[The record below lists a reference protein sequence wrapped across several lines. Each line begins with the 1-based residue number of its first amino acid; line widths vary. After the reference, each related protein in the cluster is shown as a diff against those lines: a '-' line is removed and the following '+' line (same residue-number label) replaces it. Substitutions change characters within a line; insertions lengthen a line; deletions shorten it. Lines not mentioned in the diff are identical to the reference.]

1 MGRSSRGDRSTS
13 TGMDQG
19 CKARRKVN
27 EPLRIAYPTGWL
39 LAVAN
44 TDAIAV
50 RGRIQAEAAGAMFR
64 GCMLPPNA
72 YVLNAAGN
80 SVATLA
86 EPGLFGRFMNLLRHL
101 STDQAADLIV
111 YEGARMAGRTV
122 IAVQGLSEAQRRA
135 LAAAWKGQGLHFINY
150 FGVMTSEDWGIWQG
164 PVLPELP
171 SWVWR

>member
-1 MGRSSRGDRSTS
+1 
-13 TGMDQG
+13 MDQG

-27 EPLRIAYPTGWL
+27 EPLRITYPTGWL

-44 TDAIAV
+44 TDAVAE
-50 RGRIQAEAAGAMFR
+50 RGRARAELVGAGD
-64 GCMLPPNA
+64 
-72 YVLNAAGN
+72 VLLLDVAGP

-86 EPGLFGRFMNLLRHL
+86 KPGLFGRFINLLRHL

-111 YEGARMAGRTV
+111 YEGARVAGRTV
-122 IAVQGLSEAQRRA
+122 LAVRELSEAQRRE
-135 LAAAWKGQGLHFINY
+135 LADAWKAEGLHFINY
-150 FGVMTSEDWGIWQG
+150 FGGMTSEDWGIWQG

>member
-1 MGRSSRGDRSTS
+1 MGRSSRGDRSAS

-27 EPLRIAYPTGWL
+27 EPLRITYPTGWL

-44 TDAIAV
+44 TDAVAE
-50 RGRIQAEAAGAMFR
+50 RGRARAELVGAGD
-64 GCMLPPNA
+64 
-72 YVLNAAGN
+72 VLLLDVAGP

-86 EPGLFGRFMNLLRHL
+86 KPGLFGRFMNLLRHL

-111 YEGARMAGRTV
+111 YEGARVAGRTV
-122 IAVQGLSEAQRRA
+122 LAVRGLSEAQRRA
-135 LAAAWKGQGLHFINY
+135 LADAWKAEGLHFINY
-150 FGVMTSEDWGIWQG
+150 FGGMTSEDWGIWRG
-164 PVLPELP
+164 PILPELP

>member
-1 MGRSSRGDRSTS
+1 
-13 TGMDQG
+13 MDQG

-27 EPLRIAYPTGWL
+27 APLRITYPTGWL

-44 TDAIAV
+44 TDAAAE
-50 RGRIQAEAAGAMFR
+50 RGRERAELVGAGD
-64 GCMLPPNA
+64 
-72 YVLNAAGN
+72 VLLLNVAGP

-86 EPGLFGRFMNLLRHL
+86 KPGLFGRFMNLLRHL

-111 YEGARMAGRTV
+111 YEGARVAGRTV
-122 IAVQGLSEAQRRA
+122 LAVRELSEAQRRE
-135 LAAAWKGQGLHFINY
+135 LADAWKAEGLHFINY
-150 FGVMTSEDWGIWQG
+150 FGGMTSEDWGIWQG

>member
-1 MGRSSRGDRSTS
+1 
-13 TGMDQG
+13 MDQG
-19 CKARRKVN
+19 CKARRQVSA
-27 EPLRIAYPTGWL
+27 PLRITYPTGWL

-44 TDAIAV
+44 TDAVAE
-50 RGRIQAEAAGAMFR
+50 RGRTHAEATGVADVLLLDVAG
-64 GCMLPPNA
+64 P
-72 YVLNAAGN
+72 

-86 EPGLFGRFMNLLRHL
+86 KPGLFGRFMNLLRHF

>member
-1 MGRSSRGDRSTS
+1 
-13 TGMDQG
+13 MDQG

-27 EPLRIAYPTGWL
+27 EPLRITYPTGWL

-44 TDAIAV
+44 TDAAAEL
-50 RGRIQAEAAGAMFR
+50 GRARAELVGAGD
-64 GCMLPPNA
+64 
-72 YVLNAAGN
+72 VLLLDVAGP

-86 EPGLFGRFMNLLRHL
+86 KPGLLGRFINLLRHL

-111 YEGARMAGRTV
+111 YEGARVAGRTV
-122 IAVQGLSEAQRRA
+122 LAVRGLSEAQRRA
-135 LAAAWKGQGLHFINY
+135 LADAWKAEGLHFINY
-150 FGVMTSEDWGIWQG
+150 FGGMTSEDWGIWQG

>member
-1 MGRSSRGDRSTS
+1 
-13 TGMDQG
+13 MDQS
-19 CKARRKVN
+19 CKAWRKVSA
-27 EPLRIAYPTGWL
+27 PLRITYPTGWL

-44 TDAIAV
+44 TDVVAE
-50 RGRIQAEAAGAMFR
+50 RGRARAELVGAGD
-64 GCMLPPNA
+64 
-72 YVLNAAGN
+72 VLLLDDAGP

-86 EPGLFGRFMNLLRHL
+86 KPGLFSRLMNLLRHL

-122 IAVQGLSEAQRRA
+122 LAVRGLNEEQRRE
-135 LAAAWKGQGLHFINY
+135 LATAWKSEGLHFINY
-150 FGVMTSEDWGIWQG
+150 FGGVTSEDWGIWQG

>member
-1 MGRSSRGDRSTS
+1 M
-13 TGMDQG
+13 
-19 CKARRKVN
+19 
-27 EPLRIAYPTGWL
+27 PYPTGCL

-44 TDAIAV
+44 SDAAAE
-50 RGRIQAEAAGAMFR
+50 RGRTRAELVGAGA
-64 GCMLPPNA
+64 
-72 YVLNAAGN
+72 VLLLDVAGP

-86 EPGLFGRFMNLLRHL
+86 KPGLFGRFMNLLRHL

-122 IAVQGLSEAQRRA
+122 LAVRGLNETQRRA
-135 LAAAWKGQGLHFINY
+135 LADAWKGEGLHFINY
-150 FGVMTSEDWGIWQG
+150 FGGVASEDWGIWQG

>member
-1 MGRSSRGDRSTS
+1 
-13 TGMDQG
+13 MDQS
-19 CKARRKVN
+19 CKAWREVN
-27 EPLRIAYPTGWL
+27 EPLRITYPTGWL

-50 RGRIQAEAAGAMFR
+50 RGREQAKKHGAVFR
-64 GCMLPPNA
+64 SCLGMSNA
-72 YVLNAAGN
+72 YLLDASGDG
-80 SVATLA
+80 VAFLA
-86 EPGLFGRFMNLLRHL
+86 KPGPFGRFMNLLRHL

>member
-1 MGRSSRGDRSTS
+1 
-13 TGMDQG
+13 MDQG
-19 CKARRKVN
+19 CKARREVN
-27 EPLRIAYPTGWL
+27 EPLRITYPTGWL

-50 RGRIQAEAAGAMFR
+50 RGRIQAEAAGATFR

-72 YVLNAAGN
+72 YVLNAAGS
-80 SVATLA
+80 SVADLA
-86 EPGLFGRFMNLLRHL
+86 EPGLFGRFVNLLRHF

-164 PVLPELP
+164 PILPELP

>member
-1 MGRSSRGDRSTS
+1 MGRSSCGDRGTS

-19 CKARRKVN
+19 CKAWRQVSA
-27 EPLRIAYPTGWL
+27 PLRITYPTGWL

-44 TDAIAV
+44 TDAAAE
-50 RGRIQAEAAGAMFR
+50 RGRTHAEATGVADVLLLDVAG
-64 GCMLPPNA
+64 P
-72 YVLNAAGN
+72 

-86 EPGLFGRFMNLLRHL
+86 KPGLFGRFMNLLRHL

-111 YEGARMAGRTV
+111 YEGARVAGRTV
-122 IAVQGLSEAQRRA
+122 LAVRGLNETQRRA
-135 LAAAWKGQGLHFINY
+135 LAGAWKAEGLHFINY
-150 FGVMTSEDWGIWQG
+150 FGGVTSEDWGIWQG

>member
-1 MGRSSRGDRSTS
+1 
-13 TGMDQG
+13 MDQS

-27 EPLRIAYPTGWL
+27 APLRITYPTGWL

-44 TDAIAV
+44 TDAVAE
-50 RGRIQAEAAGAMFR
+50 RGRARAELVGAGD
-64 GCMLPPNA
+64 
-72 YVLNAAGN
+72 VLLLDVAGP

-86 EPGLFGRFMNLLRHL
+86 KPGLFGRFMNLLRHL

-111 YEGARMAGRTV
+111 YEGARVAGRTV
-122 IAVQGLSEAQRRA
+122 LAVRELSEAQRRE
-135 LAAAWKGQGLHFINY
+135 LADAWKAEGLHFINY
-150 FGVMTSEDWGIWQG
+150 FGGMTSEDWGIWQG